1 MKKQAKK
8 TNLLIYGEIV
18 ALEAE
23 QVQVRRAVGLFHI
36 SYWPSKTEEASKEDF
51 MVALSVEQGMCK

>member
-1 MKKQAKK
+1 MKNQAKK

-23 QVQVRRAVGLFHI
+23 QVHVRRAVRLFHI
-36 SYWPSKTEEASKEDF
+36 SYWPSKTEEASKKD
-51 MVALSVEQGMCK
+51 